1 MEFGSIARA
10 RQAAFGLVRR
20 QQMKLKFA
28 LLIAL
33 LGFVSEADAWQT
45 AQPGLPAAS
54 PAQPPALHTSRT
66 AFRIP
71 FQHDAREVARLG
83 AKEIRLYVSQ
93 DRGLQWFHMQSV
105 EPQTG
110 RFDFRAEAEGEF
122 WFAVRTVD
130 HQGQLHP
137 GGNLVPGLAVVVDTR
152 KPILRIDLAQLEPG
166 RVSLSWAAVDDN
178 IDPRS
183 VQLEFSQSGIPEW
196 QPVAVRSVA
205 SHQTSWTV
213 PAGGTV
219 LVRGTARDLA
229 GNETFAQ
236 AQVQI
241 APAAA
246 YDSPSGPVPV
256 GPDVL
261 SPVGSLPDPL
271 TGPVFPGA
279 TPNANPLIPNPANP
293 LPRPV
298 IPPGPGANSFQGT
311 QPPVAVNPV
320 DNGMGIPGPHNP
332 SPNTLTPG
340 EPFGPAPATPSTTDA
355 SQWRDAFAE
364 AIPRNR
370 GAQQFQPSQNPGHRT
385 VKSHL
390 FQIDYEVNDIG
401 PSGVAAVELFVTQ
414 NDGEK
419 WYRYGVDED
428 RRSPFDVEVPDDGV
442 YGFAMR
448 VISGAGLTDP
458 PPQPGQK
465 PDIVI
470 EVDAAPPI
478 VQLFPFKQGQG
489 AHSNRILVTWEA
501 EDYKLAERPIAL
513 SWSSDPK
520 GPWKLI
526 TDWLP
531 NTGEYVW
538 TVPRGI
544 PPRLYLRV
552 VARDAVGNMA
562 RVDTPQPVLVDLA
575 RPSARIVNVEPT
587 GSGVQ

>member
-1 MEFGSIARA
+1 
-10 RQAAFGLVRR
+10 
-20 QQMKLKFA
+20 MKLNLA
-28 LLIAL
+28 LLITL
-33 LGFVSEADAWQT
+33 LGFVSEVGAWQVVP
-45 AQPGLPAAS
+45 PGPTTTQA
-54 PAQPPALHTSRT
+54 PALHTSRT

-83 AKEIRLYVSQ
+83 AREIRLFVSR
-93 DRGLQWFHMQSV
+93 DRGRQWFHMQSV

-110 RFDFRAEAEGEF
+110 RFDFRAEADGEY

-137 GGNLVPGLAVVVDTR
+137 GGELQPGLAVVVDTR
-152 KPILRIDLAQLEPG
+152 KPVLRIDVAQLAPG
-166 RVSLSWAAVDDN
+166 RVSLSWTAVDDN

-183 VQLEFSQSGIPEW
+183 VRLEFSQSGIPEW
-196 QPVAVRSVA
+196 QPVAVRSTA

-219 LVRGTARDLA
+219 AVHGWARDLA
-229 GNETFAQ
+229 GNETFSQAQ
-236 AQVQI
+236 AQI

-246 YDSPSGPVPV
+246 YNASSGPEPV

-261 SPVGSLPDPL
+261 DSGATEPTGLPGPL

-279 TPNANPLIPNPANP
+279 TPSPSPVTPSPVSPVPQPGLDPNGFQLPPQSNIPSP
-293 LPRPV
+293 
-298 IPPGPGANSFQGT
+298 
-311 QPPVAVNPV
+311 PV
-320 DNGMGIPGPHNP
+320 DNGTGVPGPLNSNRAGL
-332 SPNTLTPG
+332 SPNG
-340 EPFGPAPATPSTTDA
+340 PFGPPATQPPATSDST
-355 SQWRDAFAE
+355 QWRDAFAQ
-364 AIPRNR
+364 ALPGTSGSAPRFPPAGN
-370 GAQQFQPSQNPGHRT
+370 SGHRK
-385 VKSHL
+385 VKSHF

-401 PSGVAAVELFVTQ
+401 PSGVASVELFVTQ

-428 RRSPFDVEVPDDGV
+428 RRSPFDVEVPDDGI

-448 VISGAGLTDP
+448 VVSGAGLTDP

-470 EVDAAPPI
+470 EVDAAPPV
-478 VQLFPFKQGQG
+478 VQLFPLKQGQG
-489 AHSNRILVTWEA
+489 AHSNRILITWEA

-575 RPSARIVNVEPT
+575 RPSARIVNVE
-587 GSGVQ
+587 SADRGVQ